1 MASNRMP
8 MRGYW
13 IWLGVLVAPTAL
25 PILLATVVGW
35 FMQLNGCDSNW
46 KMGST
51 CVLGGDDWGPQ
62 LNGTLARSLIVGAV
76 GIWITLVGGVIW
88 VVSLLVSLVGWQ
100 RLQHFESAEDE

>member
-8 MRGYW
+8 MRSYW

-35 FMQLNGCDSNW
+35 FMQFNGCASNW

-51 CVLGGDDWGPQ
+51 CVLWGADWGPQ
-62 LNGTLARSLIVGAV
+62 LNGSLAWSLIVGAV
-76 GIWITLVGGVIW
+76 GMWITLVGGAIW
-88 VVSLLVSLVGWQ
+88 LVSLIASLAAWQ
-100 RLQHFESAEDE
+100 RLQRFESTEQE